1 MLPAP
6 MPRRPS
12 CLRLAPRIVAICAP
26 LVACSAE
33 PRAAKSPDQTSPTA
47 STMATSSA
55 SSSGAPAASGA
66 DAASRPQRALVK
78 TRVEPV
84 VDDFFGEKIADP
96 YRWLED
102 GDAPA
107 VKAWTAEQNART
119 RAALDGDPR
128 RAKLHARLD
137 ELLSIGFVSGPTVRT
152 DGKRVRRYFHYRR
165 EGTMDQPVLFVR
177 EGLDGKDRP
186 LLDPTTFGGA
196 DATTAIDWAYLSRDG
211 LLVAYGVSTSGDE
224 QSTLR
229 VRDVATGKDLPDV
242 ITRTRGTSLAWT
254 LDGKGFWYTREPD
267 PKTVPKGEEH
277 YHRRVFFHALGADP
291 EKDAQVFPA
300 PGQPEKDMTH
310 VPTIE
315 LAPSGRWLIVRVHQG
330 WAKSSVF
337 LKALPD
343 PKAKAAAK
351 PAKDA
356 KEAKPIAE
364 SPWVTLVDGPD
375 ALFDPIAHRD
385 EKGKDALF
393 VRTNDG
399 APNFR
404 IFRVDPLQPARER
417 WQEIVPEAKAMLR
430 DFDLVGGS
438 LFVGR
443 LERAV
448 TKVSRHDLSGKKL
461 EDFPVGPLA
470 TAQVPHG
477 EPEGDEVLWEEQSFV
492 TPPSIYRRT
501 IKGKEGKPATPTLF
515 GTVASTIDGSKYE
528 VEQIEAVSKDGTI
541 VTAFVVHQKGLA
553 RDGKAPALLGGY
565 GGFNIPQLPAFN
577 RTVYA
582 LLERGGVYVLSNL
595 RGGSE
600 YGEAWHRAGMLDQK
614 QHVFDDQIA
623 VAERLF
629 ALGITSKERLAITGG
644 SNGGLLVGA
653 LVTQRPDLF
662 RAALCNVPLLDML
675 RYERFLIA
683 KLWIPE
689 YGSAQDP
696 KQFAWLRAYSP
707 YQRVVDGTPY
717 PATLFLTAE
726 SDSRVDPL
734 HARKMAARLQAA
746 TSSTRPILLR
756 VESKAGHGAGKPR
769 SKQIEDLADQYTFL
783 FRELGIE

>member
-1 MLPAP
+1 MLLAP
-6 MPRRPS
+6 MLRRARIT
-12 CLRLAPRIVAICAP
+12 LDTLDTLASRSAWLAIP
-26 LVACSAE
+26 LVAIACSAD
-33 PRAAKSPDQTSPTA
+33 PRNPATPATARTSVSAPP
-47 STMATSSA
+47 STMPIPSSSA
-55 SSSGAPAASGA
+55 PDATLAAA
-66 DAASRPQRALVK
+66 RPQRALVS
-78 TRVEPV
+78 TRVQPV
-84 VDDFFGEKIADP
+84 VDDYFGERIEDP

-102 GDAPA
+102 GESAA
-107 VKAWTAEQNART
+107 VKAWTTEQNART
-119 RAALDGDPR
+119 RRALDGDPR

-137 ELLSIGFVSGPTVRT
+137 ELLSIGFVSGPSVRT
-152 DGKRVRRYFHYRR
+152 DSKRVRRYFHWRR
-165 EGTMDQPVLFVR
+165 EGTMDQPVLSVR
-177 EGLDGKDRP
+177 EGIDGKDRP
-186 LLDPTTFGGA
+186 LLDPATLGGA

-211 LLVAYGVSTSGDE
+211 ARIAYGVSSSGDE

-229 VRDVATGKDLPDV
+229 VRDVVTGQDLGDV
-242 ITRTRGTSLAWT
+242 ITRTRGTSLAWA

-277 YHRRVFFHALGADP
+277 YHKRVFFHALGADP
-291 EKDAQVFPA
+291 ERDAQVFPP
-300 PGQPEKDMTH
+300 PGAVEKDMTH
-310 VPTIE
+310 IPTVD
-315 LAPSGRWLIVRVHQG
+315 LAPSGRWLVVRVHQG

-337 LKALPD
+337 LKDLGD
-343 PKAKAAAK
+343 PKAGKRV
-351 PAKDA
+351 
-356 KEAKPIAE
+356 EG
-364 SPWVTLVDGPD
+364 PWVTLVDGPD
-375 ALFDPIAHRD
+375 ALFDPLAHRD
-385 EKGKDALF
+385 EKGRDALF

-404 IFRVDPLQPARER
+404 IFRVDPEHPARDR
-417 WQEIVPEAKAMLR
+417 WLEIVPEGKAMLR
-430 DFDLVGGS
+430 DLDVVAGS

-443 LERAV
+443 LERAA

-470 TAQVPHG
+470 TASVPHG

-501 IKGKEGKPATPTLF
+501 VVGKQGKPATPTVF
-515 GTVASTIDGSKYE
+515 ATVKSSIDGAKYE

-541 VTAFVVHQKGLA
+541 VTAFVVHQKGVA
-553 RDGKAPALLGGY
+553 RDGKAPTLLGGY
-565 GGFNIPQLPAFN
+565 GGFNIPQLPSFN

-600 YGEAWHRAGMLDQK
+600 YGEGWHRAGMLEQK

-623 VAERLF
+623 VAERLV
-629 ALGITSKERLAITGG
+629 ALGITSSGRLAITGG

-653 LVTQRPDLF
+653 LVTQRPELF

-689 YGSAQDP
+689 YGTAQDP

-707 YQRVVDGTPY
+707 YHHVVDGKAY

-746 TSSTRPILLR
+746 TSSERPILLR

-783 FRELGIE
+783 FRELGVDG